1 MMSRFYLPTADSPF
15 IDWLIFAAFLLPV
28 CLVIAGFVVWLL
40 VLRGGSSR
48 HRRRKRRHHR
58 PTNPTLAQTGGLPP
72 KRDPNQPPPG
82 P

>member
-15 IDWLIFAAFLLPV
+15 IDWLIFVAILLPV

-40 VLRGGSSR
+40 MLRGGSSR

>member
-1 MMSRFYLPTADSPF
+1 MNHFYMPSADSPVM
-15 IDWLIFAAFLLPV
+15 DWLIFVAILLPV
-28 CLVIAGFVVWLL
+28 CLAIAGFVVWLL

-58 PTNPTLAQTGGLPP
+58 PTNPPLAQTGGLPA
-72 KRDPNQPPPG
+72 KRDPNQLPPG